1 MKADNGPML
10 DIAQVHERATGVRVF
25 KTLPCGDDY
34 IILLDHYEASQ
45 AKLWANLRRLKMTG
59 EVVWMASALGSS
71 DIFTNV
77 DWRGG
82 RLVAWTWES
91 SMMTVDHDTG
101 RVGEVVFTK

>member
-1 MKADNGPML
+1 MP
-10 DIAQVHERATGVRVF
+10 DIAELHGCSVGVRVF

-34 IILLDHYEASQ
+34 IILLDYYQASQ

-59 EVVWMASALGSS
+59 EVVWMASAPGSA

-82 RLVAWTWES
+82 RLVAWTREGFK
-91 SMMTVDHDTG
+91 MTVDHDTG
-101 RVGEVVFTK
+101 RVGSAAFTK